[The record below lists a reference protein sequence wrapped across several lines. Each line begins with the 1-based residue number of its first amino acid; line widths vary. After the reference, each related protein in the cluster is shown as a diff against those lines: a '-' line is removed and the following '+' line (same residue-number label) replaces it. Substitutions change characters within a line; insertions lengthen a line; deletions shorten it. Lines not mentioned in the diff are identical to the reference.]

1 MIEQGLEL
9 VLFGMGT
16 VFVFLT
22 MLVFVTGLLSTLVLK
37 FSAPIPQSSKAVAG
51 TGSDPAD
58 GGSCSGG
65 ETLSRRPQA
74 PLRTRWLQGC
84 QSLNRIKIWSDQ

>member
-22 MLVFVTGLLSTLVLK
+22 MLVFVTGLMSTCLLYTSPSPRDLARSRMPS
-37 FSAPIPQSSKAVAG
+37 SA
-51 TGSDPAD
+51 
-58 GGSCSGG
+58 
-65 ETLSRRPQA
+65 
-74 PLRTRWLQGC
+74 
-84 QSLNRIKIWSDQ
+84 

>member
-22 MLVFVTGLLSTLVLK
+22 MLVFVTGLMSTLVLK
-37 FSAPIPQSSKAVAG
+37 FSAPIPQSSRASLEAI
-51 TGSDPAD
+51 
-58 GGSCSGG
+58 
-65 ETLSRRPQA
+65 
-74 PLRTRWLQGC
+74 PL
-84 QSLNRIKIWSDQ
+84 

>member
-22 MLVFVTGLLSTLVLK
+22 MLVFVTGLMSTVVLK
-37 FSAPIPQSSKAVAG
+37 SSAPIPQSSKAVAG
-51 TGSDPAD
+51 TGSDPALMAAAVAAVKRYRED
-58 GGSCSGG
+58 H
-65 ETLSRRPQA
+65 EQH
-74 PLRTRWLQGC
+74 
-84 QSLNRIKIWSDQ
+84 

>member
-22 MLVFVTGLLSTLVLK
+22 MLVFVTGLMSTLVLK
-37 FSAPIPQSSKAVAG
+37 FSAPIPESSKTVTGTRSDSALMAAAVAAVKRYRE
-51 TGSDPAD
+51 DHK
-58 GGSCSGG
+58 
-65 ETLSRRPQA
+65 
-74 PLRTRWLQGC
+74 
-84 QSLNRIKIWSDQ
+84 N

>member
-22 MLVFVTGLLSTLVLK
+22 MLVFVTGLMSTLVLK
-37 FSAPIPQSSKAVAG
+37 FSAPIPQSSKAATEGDTALMAAAVAAVKRYRE
-51 TGSDPAD
+51 DH
-58 GGSCSGG
+58 
-65 ETLSRRPQA
+65 
-74 PLRTRWLQGC
+74 
-84 QSLNRIKIWSDQ
+84 KH

>member
-22 MLVFVTGLLSTLVLK
+22 MLVFVTGLMSTLVLK
-37 FSAPIPQSSKAVAG
+37 FSAPIPRSSKAVAG
-51 TGSDPAD
+51 TGSDP
-58 GGSCSGG
+58 
-65 ETLSRRPQA
+65 TLMAAAAAAVERYREDH
-74 PLRTRWLQGC
+74 
-84 QSLNRIKIWSDQ
+84 KH

>member
-22 MLVFVTGLLSTLVLK
+22 MLVFVTGLMSTLVLK
-37 FSAPIPQSSKAVAG
+37 FSAPIPQSSKAVNWKR
-51 TGSDPAD
+51 SCSD

-74 PLRTRWLQGC
+74 LRTR
-84 QSLNRIKIWSDQ
+84 

>member
-22 MLVFVTGLLSTLVLK
+22 MLVFVTSLMSTLVLK
-37 FSAPIPQSSKAVAG
+37 FSAPIPQSSKAVS
-51 TGSDPAD
+51 GSDPALMAVAAAAVKRYRED
-58 GGSCSGG
+58 H
-65 ETLSRRPQA
+65 
-74 PLRTRWLQGC
+74 
-84 QSLNRIKIWSDQ
+84 KH

>member
-22 MLVFVTGLLSTLVLK
+22 MLVFVTGLMSTLVLK
-37 FSAPIPQSSKAVAG
+37 FSAPIPRSSKAVTG
-51 TGSDPAD
+51 TGSDP
-58 GGSCSGG
+58 
-65 ETLSRRPQA
+65 TLMAAAASAVKRYREDHKQ
-74 PLRTRWLQGC
+74 
-84 QSLNRIKIWSDQ
+84 

>member
-22 MLVFVTGLLSTLVLK
+22 MLVFVTGLMSTLVLK
-37 FSAPIPQSSKAVAG
+37 FSAPIPRSSKAVIG
-51 TGSDPAD
+51 TGSDP
-58 GGSCSGG
+58 
-65 ETLSRRPQA
+65 TLMAAAASAVKRYREDHQH
-74 PLRTRWLQGC
+74 
-84 QSLNRIKIWSDQ
+84 

>member
-22 MLVFVTGLLSTLVLK
+22 MLVFVTGLMSTLVLK
-37 FSAPIPQSSKAVAG
+37 FSRAIPKASKVV
-51 TGSDPAD
+51 TGSDPALMAAAAAAVKRYRED
-58 GGSCSGG
+58 H
-65 ETLSRRPQA
+65 
-74 PLRTRWLQGC
+74 
-84 QSLNRIKIWSDQ
+84 KH

>member
-22 MLVFVTGLLSTLVLK
+22 MLVFLTGLMSTLVLK
-37 FSAPIPQSSKAVAG
+37 FSAPIPRSSKAVTG
-51 TGSDPAD
+51 TGSDP
-58 GGSCSGG
+58 
-65 ETLSRRPQA
+65 TLMAAAASAVKRYREDHKQ
-74 PLRTRWLQGC
+74 
-84 QSLNRIKIWSDQ
+84 

>member
-22 MLVFVTGLLSTLVLK
+22 MLVFVTGLMSTLVLK
-37 FSAPIPQSSKAVAG
+37 FSAPIPTVVESGHWKRSR
-51 TGSDPAD
+51 SD

-65 ETLSRRPQA
+65 ETLSRRSQA
-74 PLRTRWLQGC
+74 LRTR
-84 QSLNRIKIWSDQ
+84 

>member
-22 MLVFVTGLLSTLVLK
+22 MLVFVTGLMSTLVLK
-37 FSAPIPQSSKAVAG
+37 FSAPIPQLSKAVTGA
-51 TGSDPAD
+51 GSDPALMAAAAAAVKRYRED
-58 GGSCSGG
+58 H
-65 ETLSRRPQA
+65 
-74 PLRTRWLQGC
+74 
-84 QSLNRIKIWSDQ
+84 KHH

>member
-22 MLVFVTGLLSTLVLK
+22 MLVFVTGLMSTLVLK
-37 FSAPIPQSSKAVAG
+37 FSAPIPQSPKAVS
-51 TGSDPAD
+51 GSDPALMAAAAAAVKRYRED
-58 GGSCSGG
+58 Y
-65 ETLSRRPQA
+65 
-74 PLRTRWLQGC
+74 
-84 QSLNRIKIWSDQ
+84 KH

>member
-22 MLVFVTGLLSTLVLK
+22 MLVFVTGLMSTLVLK
-37 FSAPIPQSSKAVAG
+37 FSAPIPSHR
-51 TGSDPAD
+51 
-58 GGSCSGG
+58 
-65 ETLSRRPQA
+65 E
-74 PLRTRWLQGC
+74 W
-84 QSLNRIKIWSDQ
+84 

>member
-1 MIEQGLEL
+1 MLRMIEQGLEL

-22 MLVFVTGLLSTLVLK
+22 MLVFVTGLMSTVVLK

-51 TGSDPAD
+51 TGSDPALMAAAVAAVKRYRKD
-58 GGSCSGG
+58 H
-65 ETLSRRPQA
+65 EQH
-74 PLRTRWLQGC
+74 
-84 QSLNRIKIWSDQ
+84 

>member
-22 MLVFVTGLLSTLVLK
+22 MLVFVTGLMSTLVLK
-37 FSAPIPQSSKAVAG
+37 FSASIPQSSKAV
-51 TGSDPAD
+51 TGSDPALMAAAAAAVKRYRED
-58 GGSCSGG
+58 Y
-65 ETLSRRPQA
+65 
-74 PLRTRWLQGC
+74 
-84 QSLNRIKIWSDQ
+84 KH

>member
-22 MLVFVTGLLSTLVLK
+22 MLVFVTGLMSTLVLK
-37 FSAPIPQSSKAVAG
+37 FSAPIPQLSKAVTG
-51 TGSDPAD
+51 TVSDPALIAAAAAAVKRYRED
-58 GGSCSGG
+58 H
-65 ETLSRRPQA
+65 TH
-74 PLRTRWLQGC
+74 
-84 QSLNRIKIWSDQ
+84 